1 MTKEAF
7 KDFQEVLAKENSALS
22 QRVLYMAAIEDKQI
36 GRELFQYVDLY
47 LDSLRLSARALS
59 MLIEKSKQLD
69 QSDYFE

>member
-22 QRVLYMAAIEDKQI
+22 QRVLYMTAVEDKQI
-36 GRELFQYVDLY
+36 GRELFQCVDLY

-69 QSDYFE
+69 QADYFE